1 MIPCFFAGV
10 LSAILRTLNEDI
22 DMAEGTEKTF
32 DVIFEGV
39 GRSSGKMRNDISVE
53 WPMMKER
60 FELATDE
67 GPFHGGD
74 GTAPPPLALFTAA
87 LTGCLMTQI
96 RAFAKR
102 LDIPVRN
109 VEVRARLHWNG
120 RQAGDDPYVTAP
132 VAFDLDVDIDSDASA
147 ADLENLLNC
156 ARKGCFIEQTLAQGL
171 IVGHRLKVGEEWR
184 PV

>member
-1 MIPCFFAGV
+1 M
-10 LSAILRTLNEDI
+10 SEQKT
-22 DMAEGTEKTF
+22 KTF

-39 GRSSGKMRNDISVE
+39 GTTGANMRNDISVE
-53 WPMMKER
+53 WPMMKEK

-102 LDIPVRN
+102 LKVQIDH
-109 VEVRARLHWNG
+109 VEVKARLHWKG
-120 RQAGDDPYVTAP
+120 EQVGMEPYVTQP
-132 VAFDLDVDIDSDASA
+132 VGFSLDVDIDSPATPDE
-147 ADLENLLNC
+147 LKHLLDC
-156 ARKGCFIEQTLAQGL
+156 AKKGCFIEQTLAQGL
-171 IVGHRLKVGEEWR
+171 IVDHRLKIGDEWHAA
-184 PV
+184 

>member
-1 MIPCFFAGV
+1 MTK
-10 LSAILRTLNEDI
+10 R
-22 DMAEGTEKTF
+22 F

-53 WPMMKER
+53 WPMMKES

-96 RAFAKR
+96 RAFSKR
-102 LDIPVRN
+102 LNIDVRD
-109 VEVRARLHWNG
+109 VEVKARLHWEG
-120 RQAGDDPYVTAP
+120 EQEGDDPYVTNP
-132 VAFDLDVDIDSDASA
+132 VGFSLDVALDTDASA
-147 ADLENLLNC
+147 AEQHRLLD
-156 ARKGCFIEQTLAQGL
+156 AAKKGCFLEQTLAKGL
-171 IVGHRLKVGEEWR
+171 IVDHRLRIDDGWEAA
-184 PV
+184 

>member
-1 MIPCFFAGV
+1 
-10 LSAILRTLNEDI
+10 
-22 DMAEGTEKTF
+22 MADEQSKTF
-32 DVIFEGV
+32 DVIFEGT
-39 GRSSGKMRNDISVE
+39 GRSSGKMRNDIAVA

-102 LDIPVRN
+102 LRIEIRDL
-109 VEVRARLHWNG
+109 EVKATLHWSGEQVGN
-120 RQAGDDPYVTAP
+120 DPYVTAP
-132 VAFDLDVDIDSDASA
+132 VGFALDVDIDSDAGA
-147 ADLENLLNC
+147 EALTHLLEC
-156 ARKGCFIEQTLAQGL
+156 AKKGCFIEQSLAEG
-171 IVGHRLKVGEEWR
+171 VAVRHRLKVDDAWQAID
-184 PV
+184 

>member
-1 MIPCFFAGV
+1 MP
-10 LSAILRTLNEDI
+10 R
-22 DMAEGTEKTF
+22 TF

-87 LTGCLMTQI
+87 LTGCLMTQL
-96 RAFAKR
+96 RAFSKR
-102 LDIPVRN
+102 LGIPISD
-109 VEVRARLHWNG
+109 VEVRARLHWQG
-120 RQAGDDPYVTAP
+120 EQEGDQPYVTNP
-132 VAFDLDVDIDSDASA
+132 VGFSLDVDLDTEASPEDQHRLLA
-147 ADLENLLNC
+147 A
-156 ARKGCFIEQTLAQGL
+156 ARKGCFIEQTLARGL
-171 IVGHRLKVGEEWR
+171 IVDHRLKIGEDWQEA
-184 PV
+184 